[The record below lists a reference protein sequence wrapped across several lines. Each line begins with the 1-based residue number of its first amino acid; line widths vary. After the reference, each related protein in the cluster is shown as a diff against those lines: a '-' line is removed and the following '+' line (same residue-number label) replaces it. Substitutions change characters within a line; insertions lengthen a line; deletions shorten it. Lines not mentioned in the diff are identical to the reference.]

1 MPTNFTQ
8 SIWDPQQNPLFCGEG
23 FHEPLSRFH
32 ASSMLSSDAS
42 QHTLLQQLPHWWLC
56 QSPSVLPHTPESSPP
71 CLCSAV
77 PRTAQFP
84 PSTMPALKKPEHC
97 QQAAFLLSHIP
108 FCKWGFMHT
117 HKWYNRCHLSQL
129 CPVTDMA
136 SANSTQL
143 HDKLPFSYWKS
154 TYHWFL

>member
-1 MPTNFTQ
+1 MSPLADFMPAPC
-8 SIWDPQQNPLFCGEG
+8 SPQMPPSTHSYSSFPTDGFVSLHLSCLTHQNPLP
-23 FHEPLSRFH
+23 HAHVQLS
-32 ASSMLSSDAS
+32 
-42 QHTLLQQLPHWWLC
+42 PG
-56 QSPSVLPHTPESSPP
+56 
-71 CLCSAV
+71 
-77 PRTAQFP
+77 TAQFP

-143 HDKLPFSYWKS
+143 HDKLPFSY
-154 TYHWFL
+154 